1 MNGLTLLY
9 NFQSP
14 QTTEGDFR
22 PASYKVIY
30 FFSEQGLIE
39 QSTLRELCKSV
50 PDANYNDLTFLN
62 LEDLR
67 VFAQRVS
74 QETESSEVRLMSVL
88 DYNIGLDGARDR
100 EGFLS
105 ILSKFGEVLSNA
117 QAKKKGFLGKF
128 FN

>member
-14 QTTEGDFR
+14 QTTEGEFR

-30 FFSEQGLIE
+30 FFSDQGPIE
-39 QSTLRELCKSV
+39 QSVLRELCKSV

-67 VFAQRVS
+67 VFGQRVA

-88 DYNIGLDGARDR
+88 DYNIGLDGSRDKD
-100 EGFLS
+100 GFLS
-105 ILSKFGEVLSNA
+105 ILSKFGEVLSNG
-117 QAKKKGFLGKF
+117 QPKKKGFLGKL

>member
-22 PASYKVIY
+22 PASYKVVY
-30 FFSEQGLIE
+30 FFSDQGLIE
-39 QSTLRELCKSV
+39 EATLRELCKSV
-50 PDANYNDLTFLN
+50 PEANYNDLTFLN
-62 LEDLR
+62 LEDLK
-67 VFAQRVS
+67 VFAHRVA

-105 ILSKFGEVLSNA
+105 ILSKFGEILPNGRPR
-117 QAKKKGFLGKF
+117 KKSFLGKLF
-128 FN
+128 S

>member
-14 QTTEGDFR
+14 QTTDGDFR
-22 PASYKVIY
+22 PASYKVVY

-39 QSTLRELCKSV
+39 NSTLKELCKSV

-62 LEDLR
+62 LEDLK
-67 VFAQRVS
+67 VFALRVS
-74 QETESSEVRLMSVL
+74 QETESSVVRLMSVL

-105 ILSKFGEVLSNA
+105 MISKFGELLTSG
-117 QAKKKGFLGKF
+117 QPRKKSFLVKL

>member
-88 DYNIGLDGARDR
+88 DYNIGLDGAPDR